1 MKHIKKSK
9 RNPNRCKKIYTFKN
23 GIDAILMK
31 DNLVNS
37 RNNGKEKIKVTYLPP
52 NEKLSC
58 YFHYTKLFYEDNL
71 DIIERESLFDPA
83 LFLFSSTL
91 TKEQHNNQKKIDF
104 TKTKVSNIQNCFN
117 ILEAC
122 RKHNELNKVYF
133 ENVIKKIK
141 LPKSYIHYNNGN
153 NNNDHL
159 ACFIELENI
168 ITFKKWEKEFEFVS
182 TSTDNTKRKK
192 LYSKYLFRKFLDHF
206 FDCITYL
213 EEVYMFYTTISGNL
227 VESFGLSD
235 LVEEP
240 DIARTLLSHCIA
252 FSFH

>member
-1 MKHIKKSK
+1 VKHIKKSK

-91 TKEQHNNQKKIDF
+91 TKEQHNNQKKNRF
-104 TKTKVSNIQNCFN
+104 YQN
-117 ILEAC
+117 
-122 RKHNELNKVYF
+122 
-133 ENVIKKIK
+133 
-141 LPKSYIHYNNGN
+141 KSI
-153 NNNDHL
+153 
-159 ACFIELENI
+159 
-168 ITFKKWEKEFEFVS
+168 
-182 TSTDNTKRKK
+182 
-192 LYSKYLFRKFLDHF
+192 
-206 FDCITYL
+206 
-213 EEVYMFYTTISGNL
+213 
-227 VESFGLSD
+227 
-235 LVEEP
+235 
-240 DIARTLLSHCIA
+240 
-252 FSFH
+252 